1 MRESAVRALS
11 IVSIVVSAAAAPLH
25 AQSGDVHRLVAALLG
40 DTPLIDDARWLTDGI
55 GGRPTG
61 SPANLAAVEWA
72 VAALRDAGVQVTRE
86 PFTMPARWLER
97 SAAAEMH
104 GDATFRPRVA
114 AMPFSAGT
122 PAEGI
127 TAPVVDGGRGTE
139 EDLARL
145 GDRLRG
151 AFVLIETDELRDI
164 DGLFREYTEATE
176 IEARALP
183 LGVAGIVYMGSR
195 PNDLLYRHNA
205 SLGPA
210 NRHPMAVMER
220 DAATRVLRLLRA
232 GRSLTLT
239 LTLDVDAGGAYESDN
254 VVGEIPGTMKN
265 PKEIVLIGAH
275 LDSWDLG
282 TGALDNGANVAML
295 VDVARQI
302 QRLGLRPRRT
312 IRFALWNGEEQGL
325 VGSWRYTE
333 AHVDEM
339 DRFVMAG
346 SFDIGTGR
354 IVGFFTGGRP
364 EIAAAVDAALAPVA
378 GLGPF
383 QQIDAP
389 IVGTDNFDFMMQ
401 GVGNLVANQDAAD
414 YGPNYHARSDTFD
427 KVDQTQLRLNAA
439 ITAAVTWGFANMDV
453 TWRRQSRSDIERL
466 VASTDLE
473 AQMRSL
479 GVWEDWATGQ
489 RGRRP

>member
-1 MRESAVRALS
+1 MRKPRIPLLL
-11 IVSIVVSAAAAPLH
+11 AACTLVIAAPQAAR
-25 AQSGDVHRLVAALLG
+25 AQSPDVSKLVAALLG
-40 DTPLIDDARWLTDGI
+40 DTPLIEDARWLTDGI

-61 SPANLAAVEWA
+61 SAANLTAVAWA
-72 VAALRDAGVQVTRE
+72 EAALRDAGVRVTRE

-97 SAAAEMH
+97 AATAEIRS
-104 GDATFRPRVA
+104 DATFRPRVA
-114 AMPFSAGT
+114 AMPFSTGT

-127 TAPVVDGGRGTE
+127 TAPLVDGGRGTA

-151 AFVLIETDELRDI
+151 AFLLIETEELRDI
-164 DGLFREYTEATE
+164 DGLFREYGEATA

-183 LGVAGIVYMGSR
+183 LGVAGIIYMGSR

-205 SLGPA
+205 ALGPA

-220 DAATRVLRLLRA
+220 DAATRALRLLRSGHA
-232 GRSLTLT
+232 LTLT
-239 LTLDVDAGGAYESDN
+239 LTLDIDASGAYESYN
-254 VVGEIPGTMKN
+254 VVGEIPGTMAG
-265 PKEIVLIGAH
+265 PTEIVLIGAH

-282 TGALDNGANVAML
+282 TGALDNGANVAMII
-295 VDVARQI
+295 DIARQI
-302 QRLGLRPRRT
+302 RRLELRPRRT

-333 AHVDEM
+333 QHLDEM

-364 EIAAAVDAALAPVA
+364 ELAAAVDAALAPVA

-401 GVGNLVANQDAAD
+401 GVGNLVANQAAAN

-427 KVDQTQLRLNAA
+427 KIDQTQLRLNAA

-453 TWRRQSRSDIERL
+453 TWQRQRRDDIERL

>member
-1 MRESAVRALS
+1 
-11 IVSIVVSAAAAPLH
+11 
-25 AQSGDVHRLVAALLG
+25 
-40 DTPLIDDARWLTDGI
+40 
-55 GGRPTG
+55 
-61 SPANLAAVEWA
+61 
-72 VAALRDAGVQVTRE
+72 
-86 PFTMPARWLER
+86 MPARWLER

>member
-1 MRESAVRALS
+1 MRKPRIPLLL
-11 IVSIVVSAAAAPLH
+11 AACTLVIAAPQAAR
-25 AQSGDVHRLVAALLG
+25 AQSPDVSRLVAALLG
-40 DTPLIDDARWLTDGI
+40 DTPLIEDARWLTDGI

-61 SPANLAAVEWA
+61 SAANLAAVAWA
-72 VAALRDAGVQVTRE
+72 EAALRDAGVRVTRE

-97 SAAAEMH
+97 AATAEIR

-114 AMPFSAGT
+114 AMPFSIGT
-122 PAEGI
+122 PAEGL
-127 TAPVVDGGRGTE
+127 TAPIVDGGRVTA

-151 AFVLIETDELRDI
+151 AFLLVETDELHDI
-164 DGLFREYTEATE
+164 DGLFREYAEATE

-183 LGVAGIVYMGSR
+183 LGIAGIVYMGSR

-220 DAATRVLRLLRA
+220 DAATRVQRLLRA
-232 GRSLTLT
+232 GHALTLT
-239 LTLDVDAGGAYESDN
+239 LTLDIDAGAAYESYN
-254 VVGEIPGTMKN
+254 VVGEIPGSMKN

-282 TGALDNGANVAML
+282 TGALDNGGNVAMI

-302 QRLGLRPRRT
+302 RRLGLQPRRT

-325 VGSWRYTE
+325 VGSWRYTD

-339 DRFVMAG
+339 DRFVMAA

-389 IVGTDNFDFMMQ
+389 IVGTDNFDFMMH
-401 GVGNLVANQDAAD
+401 GVANLVANQDAAN

-427 KVDQTQLRLNAA
+427 KIDQTQLRLNAA
-439 ITAAVTWGFANMDV
+439 ITAAVAWEFADMDV
-453 TWRRQSRSDIERL
+453 TWRRQTRDEIERL

-479 GVWEDWATGQ
+479 GVWEDWATGR